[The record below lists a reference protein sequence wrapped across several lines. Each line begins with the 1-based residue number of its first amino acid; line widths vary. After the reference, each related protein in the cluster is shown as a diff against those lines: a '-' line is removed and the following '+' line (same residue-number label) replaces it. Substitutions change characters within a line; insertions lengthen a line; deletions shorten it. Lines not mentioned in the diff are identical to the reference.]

1 MHTQTRKSIRTLLAF
16 AAALLLFCTL
26 LLPAAAADD
35 PADAGEIRVP
45 TSAEGLT
52 PGDYYLDLTALDALG
67 ESLTQVQREE
77 LEQLDWYVDLR
88 FGGSGWLR
96 AEKDGATYNP
106 AFIDLDTVAAC
117 FTVYGADWQPVK
129 IVESTDTLLDGDY
142 YVEQDVLLRTA
153 FEVEDPTPA
162 EIADMLSEVG
172 SIYVNTTA
180 PADNLFRYQH
190 RVTLFGEDLQ
200 IFYPFADK
208 TWGAV
213 VFETPFFTEN
223 IKQWQSAATPDQPDQ
238 PDTPDQPD
246 RPDTPDTPTPAADD
260 GLCKWDNVNHG
271 NSLWGRLITALH
283 TLLWHLSQMFR
294 FGSGC

>member
-1 MHTQTRKSIRTLLAF
+1 MKKQMRKPISVLLSLVLVLTLAF
-16 AAALLLFCTL
+16 SSV
-26 LLPAAAADD
+26 LPAVAE
-35 PADAGEIRVP
+35 PADTGEIRVP
-45 TSAEGLT
+45 ASAEGLT
-52 PGDYYLDLTALDALG
+52 PGDYYLDLTVLDALG
-67 ESLTQVQREE
+67 ESLTQAQLEE

-96 AEKDGATYNP
+96 AEKDGAAYAP
-106 AFIDLDTVAAC
+106 DYIDPDTVAAC

-129 IVESTDTLLDGDY
+129 IVESTDALFDGDY
-142 YVEQDVLLRTA
+142 YVEQDVLLRAA

-200 IFYPFADK
+200 IFYPFADN

-213 VFETPFFTEN
+213 VFETSFFTEN
-223 IKQWQSAATPDQPDQ
+223 VKQWQSADTPDQPGTPDQ
-238 PDTPDQPD
+238 PDTPD
-246 RPDTPDTPTPAADD
+246 TPDTPASQNSAAHDD
-260 GLCKWDNVNHG
+260 GLCKWDNVDHG

-283 TLLWHLSQMFR
+283 TLLWHLSQLFN
-294 FGSGC
+294 FSSVC